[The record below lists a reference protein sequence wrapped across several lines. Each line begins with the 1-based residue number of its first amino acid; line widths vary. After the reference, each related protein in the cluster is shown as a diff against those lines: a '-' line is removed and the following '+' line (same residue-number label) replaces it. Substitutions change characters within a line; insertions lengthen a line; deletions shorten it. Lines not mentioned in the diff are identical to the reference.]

1 VELENIEDKYL
12 LVLNSICEG
21 IWILDKE
28 WRFTFVNE
36 PGARFVDLSPNQLI
50 GRKLTDVLPGIE
62 KTKFHAICEQVRRK
76 QISEPLSV
84 LFTLPNGS
92 KILYKIHACPPIPQG
107 ILCIGSDI
115 EKYWQSIEKLKDRL
129 GFVAKMMEKRRSVY
143 LKSEQRFKAIVEN
156 APMDILVIQD
166 NKFVFTNFTV
176 SPITGYS
183 KEEISRMNFWEIV
196 HPEYRELVKRN
207 YQARLRGEY
216 IPLYECKLI
225 AKDGSEKW
233 VTVAGSRIEWKE
245 RPADIVMLSD
255 ITQLKQTERKL
266 REAYG
271 RLNQS
276 LKDIVKAL
284 SKLIERRDPYTA
296 GHQER
301 VAKLACAIAEELGL
315 SEEQI
320 IGIRLAGL
328 LHDMGK
334 ISIPAEILTK
344 PQQLNKIELDL
355 VKTHPQVAYEILK
368 EIEFSWPVAEI
379 VYQHHERWDGSGY
392 LRGLKGDE
400 ILLEARILAVA
411 DVVEAMSSHRP
422 YRPARAIE
430 EALKEILR
438 NRGKLYDPDVVDACI
453 RLFREKK
460 FTL

>member
-1 VELENIEDKYL
+1 
-12 LVLNSICEG
+12 
-21 IWILDKE
+21 
-28 WRFTFVNE
+28 
-36 PGARFVDLSPNQLI
+36 
-50 GRKLTDVLPGIE
+50 
-62 KTKFHAICEQVRRK
+62 
-76 QISEPLSV
+76 
-84 LFTLPNGS
+84 
-92 KILYKIHACPPIPQG
+92 
-107 ILCIGSDI
+107 
-115 EKYWQSIEKLKDRL
+115 
-129 GFVAKMMEKRRSVY
+129 MEKRRSVY